1 MPILFVEDG
10 GISPRAVPRR
20 HERDTNMADGFS
32 ALEQNI
38 LKAKGVDADQMA
50 ALVAAGISSRNDFAT
65 IGDASTLR
73 EVVPGLSTEVA
84 DNVMQW
90 AIGATATTGASST
103 AGVASGGRVVLD
115 TSDAVYC
122 VHCQAKQPKDYKS
135 GDLCVNCGKQA
146 EPTESCYWCASS
158 GPGRFCRNC
167 GATFVPTAE
176 LDLAILLRRDGL
188 SKDDIPKRLAG
199 LSPSD
204 KDALWGRVRHARG

>member
-1 MPILFVEDG
+1 
-10 GISPRAVPRR
+10 
-20 HERDTNMADGFS
+20 MADGFS
-32 ALEQNI
+32 VLEQNI
-38 LKAKGVDADQMA
+38 LKAKGLTEEQVG
-50 ALVAAGISSRNDFAT
+50 ALSGIGIGSRADFAT
-65 IGDASTLR
+65 VGDVATLLEVMPGLPEDVADRVMAWATGRADTGAAST
-73 EVVPGLSTEVA
+73 VA
-84 DNVMQW
+84 GN
-90 AIGATATTGASST
+90 GAA
-103 AGVASGGRVVLD
+103 GGRVVLD

-158 GPGRFCRNC
+158 GPGKFCRNC

-188 SKDDIPKRLAG
+188 AKDAIPKTLG
-199 LSPSD
+199 DMSKVD

>member
-1 MPILFVEDG
+1 
-10 GISPRAVPRR
+10 
-20 HERDTNMADGFS
+20 MADGFS

-38 LKAKGVDADQMA
+38 LRAKGLTDEQLTVLVDAG
-50 ALVAAGISSRNDFAT
+50 VSSRSDFAT
-65 IGDASTLR
+65 IGDVSTLV
-73 EVVPGLSTEVA
+73 EVMPGLAVDIA
-84 DNVMQW
+84 DKVMQW
-90 AIGATATTGASST
+90 AVGAPAHPIAAGGGATAP
-103 AGVASGGRVVLD
+103 GGRVVLD

-146 EPTESCYWCASS
+146 EPTESCYWCGAS

-188 SKDDIPKRLAG
+188 SKDEIPKRLAN
-199 LSPSD
+199 LTPAE

>member
-1 MPILFVEDG
+1 
-10 GISPRAVPRR
+10 
-20 HERDTNMADGFS
+20 MADGFT

-38 LKAKGVDADQMA
+38 LKAKGLTEEQIG
-50 ALVAAGISSRNDFAT
+50 LLGGIGIGSRADFAT
-65 IGDASTLR
+65 VGDAATLL
-73 EVVPGLSTEVA
+73 EVMPGLPADVA
-84 DNVMQW
+84 DRVMAW
-90 AIGATATTGASST
+90 AMGRPEAGVGGNAAPGT
-103 AGVASGGRVVLD
+103 AGAGGPGRVVLD

-158 GPGRFCRNC
+158 GPGKFCRNC

-188 SKDDIPKRLAG
+188 SKDDIPKK
-199 LSPSD
+199 LSDMSKLD

>member
-1 MPILFVEDG
+1 
-10 GISPRAVPRR
+10 
-20 HERDTNMADGFS
+20 MADGFTT
-32 ALEQNI
+32 LEQNI
-38 LKAKGVDADQMA
+38 LKAKGLTDEQIV
-50 ALVAAGISSRNDFAT
+50 ALGGIGIASRADFAT
-65 IGDASTLR
+65 VGDAATLV
-73 EVVPGLSTEVA
+73 EVMPDLPADVA
-84 DNVMQW
+84 DRVMAW
-90 AIGATATTGASST
+90 SMGRPETGAGAASGSGT
-103 AGVASGGRVVLD
+103 AGAAGRVVLD

-158 GPGRFCRNC
+158 GPGKFCRNC

-188 SKDDIPKRLAG
+188 SKDDIPKK
-199 LSPSD
+199 LSDMSKLD

>member
-1 MPILFVEDG
+1 
-10 GISPRAVPRR
+10 
-20 HERDTNMADGFS
+20 MADGFT

-38 LKAKGVDADQMA
+38 LKAKGLTDEQIGGLGTIGIGSRADFSTVGDAATLLEVMPGLATDVADRVMA
-50 ALVAAGISSRNDFAT
+50 WAMGRPEAGIAGGINTSGT
-65 IGDASTLR
+65 G
-73 EVVPGLSTEVA
+73 
-84 DNVMQW
+84 
-90 AIGATATTGASST
+90 GA
-103 AGVASGGRVVLD
+103 GRVVLD

-158 GPGRFCRNC
+158 GPGKFCRNC

-188 SKDDIPKRLAG
+188 SKDDIPKKLG
-199 LSPSD
+199 DMSKLD

>member
-1 MPILFVEDG
+1 M
-10 GISPRAVPRR
+10 S
-20 HERDTNMADGFS
+20 DGFT

-38 LKAKGVDADQMA
+38 LKAKGLTDEQIGVLGGIGIGSRADFGTVGDAATLLEVMPGLPADVADRVMA
-50 ALVAAGISSRNDFAT
+50 WAMGRAETSTGGTAAAG
-65 IGDASTLR
+65 
-73 EVVPGLSTEVA
+73 
-84 DNVMQW
+84 
-90 AIGATATTGASST
+90 
-103 AGVASGGRVVLD
+103 GVAGGIAGNGRVVLD

-158 GPGRFCRNC
+158 GPGKFCRNC

-188 SKDDIPKRLAG
+188 SKDDIPKKLG
-199 LSPSD
+199 DMSKLD